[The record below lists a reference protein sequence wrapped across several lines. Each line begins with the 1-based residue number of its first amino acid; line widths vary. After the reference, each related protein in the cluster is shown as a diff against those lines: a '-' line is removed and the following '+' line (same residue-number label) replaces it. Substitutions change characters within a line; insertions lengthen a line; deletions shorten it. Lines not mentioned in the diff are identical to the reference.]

1 MFLFVGEPTVPIRS
15 PLREKNTSNITV
27 DTTNRD
33 RSPLKQQLSTPTTSK
48 TTTTTTTR
56 FSSNSPSKTS
66 LGFSSPSKTSLGFS
80 SPSKTSLGF
89 SSPSKSSLGTPGT
102 RRQREEESFNR
113 EVTEKTTLIVGEPKL
128 SPKGTK
134 ESYTKTTITETE
146 EKIEKKEVQLYP
158 TSRLKHIF
166 LRGRVSWA
174 FKKND
179 VWSHFTICC

>member
-80 SPSKTSLGF
+80 SPSK
-89 SSPSKSSLGTPGT
+89 SSLGTPGT
-102 RRQREEESFNR
+102 RRQREEESFNH

-146 EKIEKKEVQLYP
+146 EKIEKKEVSSLYP
-158 TSRLKHIF
+158 TCRLKQIF

-174 FKKND
+174 FKKNE